1 MILYAEAMA
10 LEGSRSVA
18 RESAGPN
25 NVRPD
30 GVRGASGAAAAG
42 LDAIDHVIVR
52 ELARDARLP
61 NNELAAR
68 AGVAPSTCLGRV
80 RSLRERGVIRGYH
93 ADIDPAAVGRPLQAM
108 IAVRLQADSRGHLRS
123 FVAGVARLPEVLNVF
138 FLAGKDDFLLHV
150 AAASTEALRGFIE
163 RLSSNVDVAY
173 TETSLIFEHVRAD
186 PAFPA

>member
-1 MILYAEAMA
+1 MKIILYSRAMA
-10 LEGSRSVA
+10 LEDSRPPA

-25 NVRPD
+25 NVRP
-30 GVRGASGAAAAG
+30 GGGAAAG
-42 LDAIDHVIVR
+42 LDAIDQVIVR

-80 RSLRERGVIRGYH
+80 RALRERGVIRGYH
-93 ADIDPAAVGRPLQAM
+93 ADIDPAAIGRPLQAM

-123 FVAGVARLPEVLNVF
+123 FVAGMVRLPEVLNVF

-150 AAASTEALRGFIE
+150 AAASTEALRDFIE
-163 RLSSNVDVAY
+163 RLSSNADVAY
-173 TETSLIFEHVRAD
+173 TETSLIFEHVRAH
-186 PAFPA
+186 ASIL

>member
-1 MILYAEAMA
+1 MT
-10 LEGSRSVA
+10 LENSQTAA
-18 RESAGPN
+18 RGGAGPN
-25 NVRPD
+25 KVRP
-30 GVRGASGAAAAG
+30 GGASGEAVAG
-42 LDAIDHVIVR
+42 LDEIDQVIVR

-68 AGVAPSTCLGRV
+68 AGVAPSTCLSRV

-93 ADIDPAAVGRPLQAM
+93 ADIDPAAIGRPLQAM
-108 IAVRLQADSRGHLRS
+108 IAVRLQASARGHIRA
-123 FVAGVARLPEVLNVF
+123 FAGSAARLPEVLNVF

-150 AAASTEALRGFIE
+150 AAASTQALRDLIE
-163 RLSSNVDVAY
+163 RLSSDADVAY